1 MQINGED
8 VSAIV
13 IQLKLFILHLL
24 SYLIML
30 QLKFQLE
37 YSYKMT
43 YDAFKQYH
51 CAVLSWKK
59 ISISGKLCHSWQ
71 AGLILTVSFKA
82 MWLEKNSADVHICW
96 RIWIWR
102 LLHVLW
108 IAN

>member
-1 MQINGED
+1 MSHQLDTLEGGLKFLKPKSCKMQINGED

-59 ISISGKLCHSWQ
+59 ISISGKLCHS
-71 AGLILTVSFKA
+71 
-82 MWLEKNSADVHICW
+82 
-96 RIWIWR
+96 
-102 LLHVLW
+102 
-108 IAN
+108 

>member
-1 MQINGED
+1 MSHQLDTLEGGLKFLKPKSYKMQINGED

-13 IQLKLFILHLL
+13 IQSKLFILHLL

-59 ISISGKLCHSWQ
+59 KSISGKLCHS
-71 AGLILTVSFKA
+71 
-82 MWLEKNSADVHICW
+82 
-96 RIWIWR
+96 
-102 LLHVLW
+102 
-108 IAN
+108 